1 MNSIEVK
8 LPSNVGQASLP
19 VLPRGAASPSST
31 LLQIWD
37 VPAREGKQFRVRAES
52 PLKCYGKGIW
62 RARIR

>member
-37 VPAREGKQFRVRAES
+37 VPAREDEQFRVRGMAQRNLTE
-52 PLKCYGKGIW
+52 L
-62 RARIR
+62 RRM